1 MFNSPAG
8 GATGLFQSP
17 VSGFTS
23 PAAQIAEGELVMEQV
38 SQLTSQLA
46 QKQNIIANG
55 DLTISKTNGLQTA
68 LNDKVELSTFN
79 AANQQRISVDANLE
93 QSILLKANTADV
105 YTQAEV
111 NGLLTAKQN
120 IINDSDLTI
129 AKTNG
134 LQSALDSKATTS
146 ALTSGLSTK
155 ADQTALSN

>member
-17 VSGFTS
+17 VSGFAS

-68 LNDKVELSTFN
+68 LNDQVELSTFN
-79 AANQQRISVDANLE
+79 AANQQRITVDGNLE
-93 QSILLKANTADV
+93 QSILLKANAAD
-105 YTQAEV
+105 
-111 NGLLTAKQN
+111 G
-120 IINDSDLTI
+120 I
-129 AKTNG
+129 
-134 LQSALDSKATTS
+134 
-146 ALTSGLSTK
+146 TK
-155 ADQTALSN
+155 FK